1 MPPKMKSADPPWPAL
16 AAADRVPP
24 APQPRRPRARSSVAT
39 VVLASLAVVAA
50 LWWGQRFMIPVV
62 TGLLLAMLLMP
73 AVGVLAR
80 LLRQQAVAAALA
92 LTVCLA
98 VLGVAVGAFGG
109 QLVRMGERVPEMISL
124 AAQRVAEMEPAQ
136 DTLFSRARRALR
148 DLDRAANR
156 AMGASPPAPE
166 AAPRPTRTRP
176 AAAAAAS
183 VPEGSASAPALSDR
197 AAAALQET
205 AVSGSGVL
213 LEFVADLLIIFFTA
227 FFVLSGGRRMR
238 LRLVDL
244 WGDHPVTRRR
254 VEIAMMECAQQVRR
268 YIVVLMITNV
278 LTGVAVWVAFLAA
291 GLPDAGGWG
300 LTAGVLHMV
309 PYIGMALM
317 TALAGAEAFLAHGT
331 WTAMIGMAAFVVALS
346 TIIGMLVTAWLQG
359 RAAKMN
365 PAAVFIGI
373 VFWGALWGVWGL
385 FLGPVLIALL
395 KTVAGH
401 TRRGVRLAHL
411 LKG

>member
-1 MPPKMKSADPPWPAL
+1 MKSADPPWPAL
-16 AAADRVPP
+16 ASADPQAAPRPQ
-24 APQPRRPRARSSVAT
+24 APRPRSSAAAI
-39 VVLASLAVVAA
+39 VLATLSVVAV

-73 AVGVLAR
+73 AVAALGR
-80 LLRQQAVAAALA
+80 LLRTQAAAAAIA
-92 LTVCLA
+92 LVVCLA
-98 VLGVAVGAFGG
+98 VIGVAVGAFGG
-109 QLVRMGERVPEMISL
+109 QLVRMAERVPEMISL

-156 AMGASPPAPE
+156 VMGASPPPAD
-166 AAPRPTRTRP
+166 AAPRPTRTRVAPP
-176 AAAAAAS
+176 AAAGAPSEA
-183 VPEGSASAPALSDR
+183 ASAPALSDR

-205 AVSGSGVL
+205 AVSGSGVV

-227 FFVLSGGRRMR
+227 FFVLAGGRRMR
-238 LRLVDL
+238 LRVIDL
-244 WGDHPVTRRR
+244 WGDHPGTRRR
-254 VEIAMMECAQQVRR
+254 VEIAMVECAQQVRR
-268 YIVVLMITNV
+268 YVVVLMITNV
-278 LTGVAVWVAFLAA
+278 LTGVAVWIAFLAV
-291 GLPDAGGWG
+291 GLPDAGSWG

-346 TIIGMLVTAWLQG
+346 TVIGMLVTAWLQG

-395 KTVAGH
+395 KTVAAH
-401 TRRGVRLAHL
+401 TRWGVRLAYL

>member
-1 MPPKMKSADPPWPAL
+1 MKSADTPWPAL
-16 AAADRVPP
+16 AAAAEDEHAHRLPP
-24 APQPRRPRARSSVAT
+24 KRPRSSVAA
-39 VVLASLAVVAA
+39 VVLAVLAVVAV

-73 AVGVLAR
+73 AVAALAR
-80 LLRQQAVAAALA
+80 LLRAQAAAAAVALV
-92 LTVCLA
+92 VCLA
-98 VLGVAVGAFGG
+98 VIGVAVGAFGG
-109 QLVRMGERVPEMISL
+109 QLVRMAERVPEMISL
-124 AAQRVAEMEPAQ
+124 AAQRVAEMEPAT

-156 AMGASPPAPE
+156 VMGASPPA
-166 AAPRPTRTRP
+166 ADSAPRPTRTRP
-176 AAAAAAS
+176 APTAAAS
-183 VPEGSASAPALSDR
+183 VPEGAASAPALSDR

-205 AVSGSGVL
+205 AVSGSGVV

-227 FFVLSGGRRMR
+227 FFVLAGGRRMR
-238 LRLVDL
+238 LRFIDL
-244 WGDHPVTRRR
+244 WGDEPVTRRR
-254 VEIAMMECAQQVRR
+254 VEIAMVECAQQVRR
-268 YIVVLMITNV
+268 YVVVLMITNI
-278 LTGVAVWVAFLAA
+278 LTGVAVWIAFLAA
-291 GLPDAGGWG
+291 GLPDAGSWG

-385 FLGPVLIALL
+385 FLGPVLIALF
-395 KTVAGH
+395 KTVAAH
-401 TRRGVRLAHL
+401 TRWGVRLAHL